1 MKKIHTPFQLALIQ
15 QKCSNNIENNLHA
28 SIKKIKEAANKGA
41 KIILLSELHANLYF
55 CQTKDD
61 SKFKL
66 AESIPGSKTD
76 LFSKIAKELQII
88 LVISIFEKSTSG
100 KFYNTA
106 IVINEEGEIIGKY
119 RKSHIPSCLEYN
131 EKYYFSKG
139 DTGFQVI
146 DTSVGKLGILI
157 CYDQWFPEAARALA
171 LKGAELILI
180 PTAIGFCTTDSKQE
194 QKEQLEAWKIIQ
206 RSHAIA
212 NGIHIATCN
221 RVGFESKTPS
231 SETGIDFWGNSFVCG
246 PFGKI
251 ISHLEQQEDIVH
263 VNIDLEENKKTAKI
277 WPFLQERE
285 SKNA

>member
-251 ISHLEQQEDIVH
+251 ISHLDQLEDIVH